1 MRSRV
6 IEWRVSGR
14 SAGRRSIATLVAV
27 MLVAGACSA
36 DGPAASIDGSE
47 IAPETIDQLHPVGAE
62 IDDEQ
67 RASSLLLVILHHLL
81 RREASAQFGIT
92 PTDAEIA
99 EALAVRVGS
108 DDDTLMQRLADQGVT
123 RDRLL
128 LEAELDVLRE
138 RIQLAFIDQDG
149 PDVDIDAAY
158 RTFIGVNSKS
168 CVILLAPTSDDAMSD
183 MQTTV
188 VGEISLADAQ
198 SALGDLV
205 ESVDLG
211 CDSPVQLPPPVQSVA
226 IDGEVG
232 RAYLSTFSDGTV
244 YVAGVTSRDA
254 PTLEQVMDEVR
265 TIAAESQGAALFDE
279 WAFEILRNADVTID
293 ATLGSWEP
301 RDGTG
306 DVPTVVPPNGE

>member
-1 MRSRV
+1 MRSPV
-6 IEWRVSGR
+6 IGWPGSRR
-14 SAGRRSIATLVAV
+14 SAGRRSIVIAAGVLVTV
-27 MLVAGACSA
+27 ACSA
-36 DGPAASIDGSE
+36 DGPAASLDGTE
-47 IAPETIDQLHPVGAE
+47 IAPETIDQLHPVGTE
-62 IDDEQ
+62 LDDEQ

-99 EALAVRVGS
+99 EALAVRAGA
-108 DDDTLMQRLADQGVT
+108 DDDTLIQRLADQGVT

-138 RIQLAFIDQDG
+138 RVQLAFIDQDG

-168 CVILLAPTSDDAMSD
+168 CVTLLAPTSDAAISD
-183 MQTTV
+183 METTV
-188 VGEISLADAQ
+188 VGDISLADAQ
-198 SALGDLV
+198 TVLGDSV

-254 PTLEQVMDEVR
+254 PPLEDVMDEVR

-279 WAFEILRNADVTID
+279 WAFGILRSADVTID
-293 ATLGSWEP
+293 AALGSWEP

-306 DVPTVVPPNGE
+306 DVPTVVPPHDD